1 MISIGIDVSKGKSTI
16 CILKPYGELVKK
28 PFIVQHT
35 KESLDE
41 LTLYLNNMKGE
52 KRIFVE
58 ATGIYHLPIYL
69 YLLEKNF
76 NVTIINPL
84 AMYKYASL
92 NIRPGNIM
100 LPSVKTIF

>member
-1 MISIGIDVSKGKSTI
+1 MISIGIDVSKVSTI
-16 CILKPYGELVKK
+16 CILKPYGELVKT
-28 PFIVQHT
+28 IYCSTH

-69 YLLEKNF
+69 YL
-76 NVTIINPL
+76 
-84 AMYKYASL
+84 
-92 NIRPGNIM
+92 
-100 LPSVKTIF
+100 

>member
-58 ATGIYHLPIYL
+58 AVFC
-69 YLLEKNF
+69 KNF
-76 NVTIINPL
+76 FIKV
-84 AMYKYASL
+84 ASNFSIVL
-92 NIRPGNIM
+92 HLRFP
-100 LPSVKTIF
+100 